1 MTRKIRSEKC
11 PLGLSKNIDNLGK
24 NTKRDVKMI
33 QNAFWIIIKYLKAM
47 LLLLQRPGFL
57 SSRPSLITMESEHL
71 KNDCTHV
78 QEPMQQQFYSQ
89 KH

>member
-1 MTRKIRSEKC
+1 
-11 PLGLSKNIDNLGK
+11 
-24 NTKRDVKMI
+24 
-33 QNAFWIIIKYLKAM
+33 M